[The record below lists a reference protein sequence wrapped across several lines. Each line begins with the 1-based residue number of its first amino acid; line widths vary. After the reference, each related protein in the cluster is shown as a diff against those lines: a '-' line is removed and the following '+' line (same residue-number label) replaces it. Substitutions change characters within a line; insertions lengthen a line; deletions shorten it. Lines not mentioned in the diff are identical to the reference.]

1 MVQREGAWSDTALV
15 VLTSPNKRT
24 ASVFRLLFVALPIF
38 LFKVEIVFLSLFS
51 QFLFGASPSNVFH
64 EKRSVEDGGMKGE
77 IKEDDS
83 LKIEPNDGGETE
95 ITFLAIK
102 QHENPENSTKLGSK
116 LVSARYN
123 PVTFRESSKKSSKT
137 HYTEYYSN
145 NTQRNPV
152 QLSKT
157 TKNR

>member
-1 MVQREGAWSDTALV
+1 MVGHGPCCVDKSQQKDGVGFPTFVCRTSDF
-15 VLTSPNKRT
+15 SFQSRNSF
-24 ASVFRLLFVALPIF
+24 SVAFFSIFVWCLSIECLPR
-38 LFKVEIVFLSLFS
+38 
-51 QFLFGASPSNVFH
+51 
-64 EKRSVEDGGMKGE
+64 KRSVEDGGMKGE